1 MIIDV
6 SEHNGT
12 LDWDALK
19 PKIEGAIIRCG
30 YGSDIQ
36 KQDDKQWTRNVAE
49 CERLGIPY
57 GVYLYSYAQTEE
69 SARSEASHVLRCL
82 KGHKPTLPVFWDIE
96 ENSLQ
101 HTARKFFYVFAD
113 AIGSAY
119 RVGLYTGEYYY
130 NACCYGIA
138 AKYRWIA
145 KYGTND
151 GQPHTAP
158 VLQDGKPYQ
167 LWQYTSKALSGHM
180 DASQVI
186 DREMLFRSAAAAP
199 QKTVDQLA
207 QEVIA
212 GQWGAGDDRKNR
224 LTAAGY
230 DYAAVQAKVN
240 EILTPTKKSI
250 DEIAKEV
257 IAGQWGSG
265 ADRKAKLQAAGYDY
279 DMVQAKVNA
288 LLGATAKPK
297 KSIDQIAREV
307 IAGKW
312 GNDPKR
318 SAALKKAGYDPAKV
332 QARVNQLL

>member
-12 LDWDALK
+12 LDWEALR
-19 PKIEGAIIRCG
+19 PKIEGVILRCG
-30 YGSDIQ
+30 YGSDKQ
-36 KQDDKQWTRNVAE
+36 SQDDKQWTRNVAE

-57 GVYLYSYAQTEE
+57 GVYIYSYAKTEDM
-69 SARSEASHVLRCL
+69 ARSEASHVLRCL
-82 KGHKPTLPVFWDIE
+82 KGHKPALPVFWDIE
-96 ENSLQ
+96 KNALQ
-101 HTARKFFYVFAD
+101 HTARKFFYAFAEN
-113 AIGSAY
+113 IGRAY

-130 NACCYGIA
+130 NACCQDIA
-138 AKYRWIA
+138 AEYRWIA
-145 KYGTND
+145 KYGTNN
-151 GQPHTAP
+151 GQAQSAP

-167 LWQYTSKALSGHM
+167 LWQYTSKALGGHM

-186 DREMLFRSAAAAP
+186 DREMLFGSAAVP
-199 QKTVDQLA
+199 QKTVDKLA

-230 DYAAVQAKVN
+230 DYAAVQARVN
-240 EILTPTKKSI
+240 ELLTPAKKSA

-279 DMVQAKVNA
+279 STVQAKVNT

-312 GNDPKR
+312 GNNPKR